1 MQKTWQRINSRS
13 ETRSKEEENGE
24 VMDVDEPPLQQAL
37 SRKES
42 EYIDHV
48 S

>member
-1 MQKTWQRINSRS
+1 MQTTWQRINSRS
-13 ETRSKEEENGE
+13 ETRTKKKENGK
-24 VMDVDEPPLQQAL
+24 VMDEPPLQQAL
-37 SRKES
+37 SRKDS